1 MKVYG
6 IVIEDA
12 GSNFSA
18 YAPDVPGCVATGETV
33 EEVTANMET
42 ALAMHFELMRESG
55 EAIPEP
61 QFRAGLATVSL

>member
-12 GSNFSA
+12 GSNFAA
-18 YAPDVPGCVATGETV
+18 YAPDVPGCVATGESV

-42 ALAMHFELMRESG
+42 ALAMHFELLRENG
-55 EAIPEP
+55 ESIPEP
-61 QFRAGLATVSL
+61 LFRAGLATVSL